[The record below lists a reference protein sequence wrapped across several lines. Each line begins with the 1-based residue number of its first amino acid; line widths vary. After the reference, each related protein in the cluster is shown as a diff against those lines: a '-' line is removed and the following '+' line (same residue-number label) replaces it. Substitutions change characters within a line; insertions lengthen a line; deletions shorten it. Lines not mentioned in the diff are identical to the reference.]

1 MIFIITKYCVL
12 KGKTLKIILY
22 YESVFFFFFLF
33 ILFSKDMLT
42 GFHLFDLQVI
52 KMQKEIGER
61 CREIVLFVLVK
72 NPRGILFLLGEITLQ
87 DNSKHLLLV
96 THGCRVGG
104 VGV

>member
-1 MIFIITKYCVL
+1 MR
-12 KGKTLKIILY
+12 
-22 YESVFFFFFLF
+22 S
-33 ILFSKDMLT
+33 
-42 GFHLFDLQVI
+42 
-52 KMQKEIGER
+52 
-61 CREIVLFVLVK
+61 FVLVK